1 GPHII
6 IATPGRLNDHIE
18 HRTVN
23 LTTVS
28 VLVLDEADRMLD
40 MGFEPQI
47 RKILATVPK
56 ERQTMLFSAT
66 MPDKIRGMARSYM
79 KTPVSIEVA
88 VAGTMAE
95 NITQEL
101 YFVTKDQKL
110 NLLHKLLSSHPG
122 KALVFSRTKHG
133 AKKLTIKLQGMKYTS
148 ADIHSNKSLSQ
159 RKAALD
165 GFKSG
170 RFRVLVA
177 TDIAARGIDVNDIA
191 LVVNYD
197 LPDNPDDYVHRIGRT
212 GRAGKSGKAVS
223 FAEHSQKYDV
233 KEIERLTKKK
243 IPLISLIS

>member
-1 GPHII
+1 
-6 IATPGRLNDHIE
+6 
-18 HRTVN
+18 
-23 LTTVS
+23 
-28 VLVLDEADRMLD
+28 
-40 MGFEPQI
+40 
-47 RKILATVPK
+47 
-56 ERQTMLFSAT
+56 
-66 MPDKIRGMARSYM
+66 
-79 KTPVSIEVA
+79 
-88 VAGTMAE
+88 
-95 NITQEL
+95 
-101 YFVTKDQKL
+101 
-110 NLLHKLLSSHPG
+110 
-122 KALVFSRTKHG
+122 
-133 AKKLTIKLQGMKYTS
+133 MKYTS